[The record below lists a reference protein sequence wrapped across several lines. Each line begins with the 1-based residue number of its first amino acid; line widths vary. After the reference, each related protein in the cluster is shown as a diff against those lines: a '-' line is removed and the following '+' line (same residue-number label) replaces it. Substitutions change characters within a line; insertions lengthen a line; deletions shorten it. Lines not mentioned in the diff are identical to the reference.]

1 MKSKLLFI
9 TFLLIPILGFSQI
22 FEENFSDYLN
32 LENDG
37 WVRTNLS
44 EPLGPL
50 NWFPG
55 NIAAFE
61 SHSGAPDAYIAASY
75 ENTAATGGIISNWL
89 ISPTVEVKD
98 GDVLSFWTRVPENSE
113 WNDRLEVRSSLGQM
127 TVPSEDEEDVG
138 SFDNLEL
145 VINDDYDLSYPEE
158 WTKYEI
164 VVSGAGSTPTAMNF
178 AFRYNLDNT
187 DGTDGN
193 FIGIDDVKIEA
204 AAVEEEPCEWT
215 VKVWSYETFGDET
228 TWELRDE
235 EGVILSG
242 GPYEITYTDEQSI
255 TASGPVEFYINTIGD
270 TNDNEANYKIYNE
283 TGVLIEGH
291 IEAGEEATYSDM
303 SCEDE
308 GEPEEEPQYCQPYLD
323 CTGDD
328 MITNVNFLEIDNDSE
343 CSPEGYGDYTDQIA
357 NVVAGETY
365 PISVTVSDGWNV
377 ESVSVWIDFDQSD
390 TFDEEEFFY
399 IGTGSDEV
407 LTSEISI
414 PAGLEQDEY
423 RMRVRVAAVGEEFA
437 TWDMACNTDD
447 QLFGETED
455 YTVSVGEM
463 SIGDSNKIDFTY
475 YPNPVEEVLNIQADQ
490 EVESAAVYN
499 LLGQEVFQ
507 SKANNNQIQ
516 LETLSAGMYMI
527 EIHFNEGS
535 SEIFRIVKK

>member
-22 FEENFSDYLN
+22 FEENFSDYFN

-55 NIAAFE
+55 NPVAFE

-89 ISPTVEVKD
+89 ITPTVEVKD
-98 GDVLSFWTRVPENSE
+98 GDVLSFWTRVPEDSE

-193 FIGIDDVKIEA
+193 FIGIDDVKIEVA
-204 AAVEEEPCEWT
+204 EIEEEPCEWT

-270 TNDNEANYKIYNE
+270 TNDNEANFKIYNE
-283 TGVLIEGH
+283 TGELIEGY
-291 IEAGEEATYSDM
+291 I
-303 SCEDE
+303 
-308 GEPEEEPQYCQPYLD
+308 
-323 CTGDD
+323 
-328 MITNVNFLEIDNDSE
+328 
-343 CSPEGYGDYTDQIA
+343 
-357 NVVAGETY
+357 
-365 PISVTVSDGWNV
+365 
-377 ESVSVWIDFDQSD
+377 QS
-390 TFDEEEFFY
+390 
-399 IGTGSDEV
+399 
-407 LTSEISI
+407 
-414 PAGLEQDEY
+414 
-423 RMRVRVAAVGEEFA
+423 R
-437 TWDMACNTDD
+437 
-447 QLFGETED
+447 
-455 YTVSVGEM
+455 
-463 SIGDSNKIDFTY
+463 
-475 YPNPVEEVLNIQADQ
+475 
-490 EVESAAVYN
+490 
-499 LLGQEVFQ
+499 
-507 SKANNNQIQ
+507 
-516 LETLSAGMYMI
+516 
-527 EIHFNEGS
+527 
-535 SEIFRIVKK
+535 